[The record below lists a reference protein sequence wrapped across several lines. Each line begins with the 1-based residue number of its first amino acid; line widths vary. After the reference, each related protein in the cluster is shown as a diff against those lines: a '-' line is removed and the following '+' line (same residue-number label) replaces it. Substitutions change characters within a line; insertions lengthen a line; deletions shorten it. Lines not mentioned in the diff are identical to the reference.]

1 MVRFLVIIL
10 YCILAV
16 VPSGCLHRPSLQR
29 EALEEEGEVYLYLQP
44 FPQEAQRLRFVLT
57 GISALRGDGA
67 RFPCSLNLGSIKADE
82 MRRQRYAAS
91 CRLEPGAYAGFQVS
105 VREAAL
111 RTAEGE
117 ASLLVPEQPTALD
130 APFQI
135 RKKKA
140 QALFL
145 SLNYPET
152 VKDGFSFRPAF
163 SVLAPPRPVTALG
176 GFLTN
181 TDSDTITVFDR
192 KLGQVVDVV
201 ATGRRPM
208 GIVLDQQ
215 RMRVF
220 VALAG
225 EDAVEVFDSTSG
237 ESLARIGLQA
247 GDAPS
252 DIALTPDGR
261 TLLVTDAGMDTLS
274 FIDPQSF
281 LERDRLAVG
290 RGPAGVLIDGAGMRA
305 YVFNSLAS
313 SITIVDIPN
322 RSVAGL
328 ITTEPGPFRGQFDR
342 KGGRLYVI
350 SEHSPYLSVLDP
362 AGAGAPKR
370 IFVGG
375 EPGALKVDTATDM
388 IYVSKRRGIGVDIYD
403 PFSFFPAGTI
413 ATAGGVDFLAIDG
426 EENNLYLLAPE
437 RRALSAVNVNS
448 RNEVF
453 RIDTGE
459 SPYGV
464 AVTGGR

>member
-1 MVRFLVIIL
+1 MAHSLVIIL
-10 YCILAV
+10 LIILSLA
-16 VPSGCLHRPSLQR
+16 PSGCLLRPALQR
-29 EALEEEGEVYLYLQP
+29 EPLLEEGEVVLYLQP

-57 GISALRGDGA
+57 GITALRGDGA
-67 RFPCSLNLGSIKADE
+67 RTACSLRLGSIKADE

-91 CRLEPGAYAGFQVS
+91 CRLEPGAYAGFELS

-111 RTAEGE
+111 RTTEGE
-117 ASLLVPEQPTALD
+117 AALLVPDQPAVLE

-135 RKKKA
+135 RKKKT

-152 VKDGFSFRPAF
+152 VKDGFTFRPAF
-163 SVLAPPRPVTALG
+163 SVLTPPRPITTLG
-176 GFLTN
+176 GFVSN
-181 TDSDTITVFDR
+181 TGSDSITVFDR

-201 ATGRRPM
+201 ATGSRPM

-215 RMRVF
+215 RRLAF

-225 EDAVEVFDSTSG
+225 ADAVEVFDIASG
-237 ESLARIGLQA
+237 ESLSRIGLQT
-247 GDAPS
+247 GDAPG

-261 TLLVTDAGMDTLS
+261 TLLVADAGTDTLS
-274 FIDPQSF
+274 FLDTHSF
-281 LERDRLAVG
+281 LERDRVSVG
-290 RGPAGVLIDGAGMRA
+290 RGPSGILIDGAGMRA

-322 RSVAGL
+322 RSVAGS
-328 ITTEPGPFRGQFDR
+328 IATEPGPFRGQFDR

-350 SEHSPYLSVLDP
+350 NELSPYLSVLDP
-362 AGAGAPKR
+362 AGAGVPKR

-388 IYVSKRRGIGVDIYD
+388 LYVSKRRGIGVEIYD
-403 PFSFFPAGTI
+403 PFSFFPGGTI
-413 ATAGGVDFLAIDG
+413 ATAAGVTFLAIDG
-426 EENNLYLLAPE
+426 EENNLYLLTPE
-437 RRALSAVNVNS
+437 RRALAAVSVNS

-453 RIDTGE
+453 GIDTGE

-464 AVTGGR
+464 AITGGR

>member
-1 MVRFLVIIL
+1 MNHFAVFILTVVLSLVS
-10 YCILAV
+10 
-16 VPSGCLHRPSLQR
+16 PGCLPRPAAQR
-29 EALEEEGEVYLYLQP
+29 EPLSEEGEVFLYVQP
-44 FPQEAQRLRFVLT
+44 FPREAQRLRFVLT
-57 GISALRGDGA
+57 GITALSGDGA
-67 RFPCSLNLGSIKADE
+67 LTPCSLIIRSFKADE
-82 MRRQRYAAS
+82 MLRQRFAAS
-91 CRLEPGAYAGFQVS
+91 CRLEPGSYAGFQVS
-105 VREAAL
+105 VKEAAL

-117 ASLLVPEQPTALD
+117 ASLLVPDQPTVLD
-130 APFQI
+130 VTFQI

-145 SLNYPET
+145 SLNYPKT
-152 VKDGFSFRPAF
+152 VKDGFSFRPSFA
-163 SVLAPPRPVTALG
+163 VLMSPSPVTALG
-176 GFLTN
+176 GFVTN
-181 TDSDTITVFDR
+181 TDSNTITVFDR

-215 RMRVF
+215 RTRAF

-225 EDAVEVFDSTSG
+225 EDAVEVLDCTSG
-237 ESLARIGLQA
+237 EILSRIGLQA
-247 GDAPS
+247 GDAPR
-252 DIALTPDGR
+252 DIAITPDGR
-261 TLLVTDAGMDTLS
+261 TLLVTDTGTDTIS

-281 LERDRLAVG
+281 LERDRLVVG
-290 RGPAGVLIDGAGMRA
+290 RGPAGILIDGAGMRA

-328 ITTEPGPFRGQFDR
+328 IATEPGPFRGQFDR

-362 AGAGAPKR
+362 TGSGAPKR

-388 IYVSKRRGIGVDIYD
+388 VYVSKRRGIGVEIYD
-403 PFSFFPAGTI
+403 PFSFFPGGTV
-413 ATAGGVDFLAIDG
+413 ATAGGVSFLAIDG
-426 EENNLYLLAPE
+426 EENNLYLLTPE
-437 RRALSAVNVNS
+437 RRALAAVNMNS